1 MIHNLKKIIKKKLMS
16 DTSSFNSEDLSDIED
31 EDTKSQT
38 DKDKDKDKEK
48 EKGKDCICS
57 ENINLIN
64 SISNTLET
72 ILEKNKQLS
81 NYEEII
87 INQSK
92 MYFSSFSVP
101 EISIKEYLMRI
112 QYYSGIEKST
122 LILSLILID
131 KMCKKSG
138 ILLTYYNIHRIL
150 FSSLLISIKYNEDY
164 YFDNTFYSQIAGVKP
179 NELQLLEY
187 TFLFYNEFNVFVKDF
202 EYKQYEQYL
211 ITNNSKK

>member
-1 MIHNLKKIIKKKLMS
+1 MMHNLKKIIKKKLMS
-16 DTSSFNSEDLSDIED
+16 DTSSFNSEDLSDIEN

-38 DKDKDKDKEK
+38 DKDKEKEK
-48 EKGKDCICS
+48 EKGNDCICS

-150 FSSLLISIKYNEDY
+150 FSSLLISIKYNEDS